1 MKQGRMMLMNE
12 RANGKKPL
20 RNILIF
26 SLIVLSCGWIGRL
39 VDLKAGTD
47 DNGSLGMLIWI
58 VSPLLTMVILRSFM
72 GDGWKDFGIK
82 PNLKGK
88 SLPYVVSLL
97 FFPVLA
103 AIIILTGHYLK
114 WLDAANLSSS
124 FLAAFGMALIPSLI
138 KNIFEEFAWRGYL
151 APKLFSIGSNRLFFH
166 ICVGLIWG
174 AWHIPYTFVIMH
186 SAESWITFIPRM
198 LIGVA
203 ALSIVFGEIWIMT
216 KSVWPALIMHT
227 VGNSVLDTLFIKNY
241 LVVPEAYEFLVM
253 PTSGVISIVITILV
267 GFWLYRRNT
276 ANVGND

>member
-1 MKQGRMMLMNE
+1 MTE
-12 RANGKKPL
+12 RANDKKTL
-20 RNILIF
+20 RNIIVF

-39 VDLKAGTD
+39 VDLKVGMD
-47 DNGSLGMLIWI
+47 GNGSLGMLLWI

-82 PNLKGK
+82 PNIKGNIF
-88 SLPYVVSLL
+88 PYFVSIL
-97 FFPVLA
+97 FFLILA
-103 AIIILTGHYLK
+103 AIIILIGHNMK

-124 FLAAFGMALIPSLI
+124 FVASFGMALIPAFI

-151 APKLFSIGSNRLFFH
+151 APKLYSIGPNRLFFH

-186 SAESWITFIPRM
+186 TTESWITFIPRM

-203 ALSIVFGEIWIMT
+203 ALSIVFGEIWIIT
-216 KSVWPALIMHT
+216 RSVWPALIMHT
-227 VGNSVLDTLFIKNY
+227 VGNSVLDTLFLKNY
-241 LVVPEAYEFLVM
+241 LVVPEPYEYLVM
-253 PTSGVISIVITILV
+253 PTSGVIPIVITILV

-276 ANVGND
+276 TLIKSKSSGMYDA